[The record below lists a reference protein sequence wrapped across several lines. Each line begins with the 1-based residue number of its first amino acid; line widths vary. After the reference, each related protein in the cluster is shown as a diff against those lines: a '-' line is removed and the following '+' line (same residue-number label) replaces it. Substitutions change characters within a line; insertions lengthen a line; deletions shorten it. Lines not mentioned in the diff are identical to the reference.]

1 MKNSLILLLNLLAFS
16 SLFAQN
22 EEEIKPFKVSNNK
35 FFIGTN
41 VAPLAVGV
49 LAGQSFLPEYKFW
62 YKHRLSENNHYLRF
76 AYSYMIDNNRFY
88 HVSMD
93 APLVPD
99 LISDSVGVRYGY
111 SSGNNNVHT
120 LKFGYEY
127 QYKIGKKREISVNLG
142 IDGLLGIQN
151 RSLYFYNDTLEVLE
165 INESEFGGSY
175 IYLGDDFFDRTKIRG
190 PIFIGGAS
198 PFFALGFPVKK
209 AFDITLEM
217 AFDIFYRHENY
228 FNYDKNLLVFYRPSL
243 MFSYR
248 FDEKMRKKKR
258 N

>member
-1 MKNSLILLLNLLAFS
+1 MKKVLIVLLSLLYQTSFTQNDTQKSFKNSS
-16 SLFAQN
+16 
-22 EEEIKPFKVSNNK
+22 NK
-35 FFIGTN
+35 FYVGIN

-62 YKHRLSENNHYLRF
+62 YKQRLTEHNHYLRL
-76 AYSYMIDNNRFY
+76 AYSYILDNTRYFP
-88 HVSMD
+88 VSME
-93 APLVPD
+93 APLD
-99 LISDSVGVRYGY
+99 GELISDSVALRYGY

-127 QYKIGKKREISVNLG
+127 QYKIGKKRYISVNLG
-142 IDGLLGIQN
+142 VDGLLGLQN
-151 RSLYFYNDTLEVLE
+151 RSLYFSNDTLQVVE
-165 INESEFGGSY
+165 IIERDFGVSY
-175 IYLGDDFFDRTKIRG
+175 VYSGNNFFDRTKIRG

-198 PFFALGFPVKK
+198 PFLALGFPVKK
-209 AFDITLEM
+209 TFDITLEM

-228 FNYDKNLLVFYRPSL
+228 FNYDKNFLVYYRPSL
-243 MFSYR
+243 MFSFR